1 MSAATLKAL
10 AVVAELTGT
19 ELSAGALRVMESDLS
34 AYPDATVTAVLELCR
49 REITGRLTLPAILER
64 VYRMDGR
71 PGPEEAWA
79 LALQAA
85 DESETVVWT
94 EETAAAFAHAMP
106 LLEARDKVGA
116 RMAFKEAYEKS
127 VKQSRMQ
134 ASPTRWIPSMGSD
147 PERREIAVSA
157 AVQAGKLP
165 RECLPNLLP
174 APRESSP
181 LLGLLNGHVP
191 AGLLEGPKDDVARV
205 RKHLE
210 RVRNHLA
217 SINANR
223 IQAEKEFD
231 DQRRAKAER
240 VAAEKAK
247 ALEAVRKYKQE

>member
-34 AYPDATVTAVLELCR
+34 AYPDATVMAALELCR

-64 VYRMDGR
+64 VERMDGR

-127 VKQSRMQ
+127 VRQSRLQ
-134 ASPTRWIPSMGSD
+134 ASPARWIPSMGSD

-165 RECLPNLLP
+165 RECLPSLLP

-191 AGLLEGPKDDVARV
+191 AGLLEGPKDDVLRV
-205 RKHLE
+205 RRHLE
-210 RVRNHLA
+210 RVRSHLA
-217 SINANR
+217 SINAKR
-223 IQAEKEFD
+223 IQA
-231 DQRRAKAER
+231 QRDEDAQHRAKIER
-240 VAAEKAK
+240 MAAAK
-247 ALEAVRKYKQE
+247 TEALDAVRKYRPD